1 MVNIVAK
8 IGLIQVPPP
17 EQYSMDEKHDIMY
30 NLAENC
36 LKEGAD
42 IVLFPEAY
50 QYTDCRHIL
59 QDPEWLKKTASEWK
73 ARLSELAKKYHAYLA
88 PWDYHMDEEGRKYNS
103 AYILDRNGEE
113 VGRYFKCNLTI
124 GEIQWEL
131 THGCDYPVFDLDF
144 GKVGIMICF
153 DNYFP
158 ESAAA
163 LANRGAQL
171 ILYPL
176 YGDTLKP
183 EWEMKVIMRAIDH
196 SLYVVPCQLDR
207 FYDIAYTGIVAP
219 GGEVIAKMDQPNTW
233 KVVEIDMEKEV
244 FTNTLVVPGR
254 VENIRDYLHKCRNYK
269 AFSALTEEGTKPK
282 TWEEIYRY
290 DNK

>member
-1 MVNIVAK
+1 MAK

-17 EQYSMDEKHDIMY
+17 ENLSMEEKHDIMY
-30 NLAENC
+30 TLAENC
-36 LKEGAD
+36 LKEEAD
-42 IVLFPEAY
+42 IVLFPEGY
-50 QYTDCRHIL
+50 QYTSCRDIVSDSQL
-59 QDPEWLKKTASEWK
+59 LTRTTAEWK
-73 ARLSELAKKYHAYLA
+73 TRLSELAKKYNAYLA
-88 PWDYHMDEEGRKYNS
+88 PWDYYTDEDGKNYNS
-103 AYILDRNGEE
+103 TYILDRNGEE
-113 VGRYFKCNLTI
+113 VGRYLKCNITI
-124 GEIQWEL
+124 GEMSRGVA
-131 THGCDYPVFDLDF
+131 TGCDYPVFDLDF

-183 EWEMKVIMRAIDH
+183 EWEMKMIMRTIDH
-196 SLYVVPCQLDR
+196 SLYVVSCQLDR

-219 GGEVIAKMDQPNTW
+219 GGEVIAKLDKAGTW
-233 KVVEIDMEKEV
+233 HVVDIDMDKKV

-254 VENIRDYLHKCRNYK
+254 QESIRDYLHKCRNYK
-269 AFSALTEEGTKPK
+269 AFSSLAEEGTPPK
-282 TWEEIYRY
+282 EWDEIYRY
-290 DNK
+290 NN